1 MKNLWM
7 IDHDHSELRFEIDYL
22 AISKIS
28 GFITNF
34 DGSFETD
41 ESGFRNITK
50 VRLSAQVNSLHTNS
64 LIRDEHLKSEQ
75 YFDVAN
81 YSQILF
87 EGAKFEQG
95 AAESPVTFLSAARKD
110 FKITGVL
117 TIKGISKTIVLEGF
131 YGGSATD
138 VKGRKKAGFAVKTK
152 IKRSDFKVGPNS
164 PAGTGKLLLGDEVII
179 TANCQFI
186 QV

>member
-7 IDHDHSELRFEIDYL
+7 IDHNHSELRFEIDYL

-34 DGSFETD
+34 HGSFETD
-41 ESGFRNITK
+41 DSGFKNITQ
-50 VRLSAQVNSLHTNS
+50 VRLSAEVGSLNTNS
-64 LIRDEHLKSEQ
+64 LLRDEHLKSEE

-81 YSQILF
+81 YGQILF

-95 AAESPVTFLSAARKD
+95 AAEPPATFLSATRKD

-117 TIKGISKTIVLEGF
+117 TIKGISKTVVLEGF

-138 VKGRKKAGFAVKTK
+138 AKGRKKAGFAIKTK
-152 IKRSDFKVGPNS
+152 IKRSDFNVGPGTATG
-164 PAGTGKLLLGDEVII
+164 AGKMLLGDEVAL
-179 TANCQFI
+179 TANCQFTKI
-186 QV
+186 